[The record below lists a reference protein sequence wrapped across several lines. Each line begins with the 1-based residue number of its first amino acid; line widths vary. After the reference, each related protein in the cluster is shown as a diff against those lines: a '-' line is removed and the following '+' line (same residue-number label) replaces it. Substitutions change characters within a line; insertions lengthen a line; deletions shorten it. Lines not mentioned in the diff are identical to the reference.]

1 MRCGREVEPLGSAPI
16 GFSAYFGATPRVTDV
31 FEQVE
36 EEIRSERLKRLA
48 RNWLPVV
55 GGILLIALVAALA
68 WWGWQSF
75 QTSRAHAGS
84 VAYQRGLEAL
94 QSGDAAG
101 AESAFAEAEQ
111 KGNGAYKALA
121 LQQRAG
127 IAVAAN
133 RIPDA
138 VALFDQA
145 AKANGD
151 PIMADP
157 ARFKAALL
165 LMDSAPLEE
174 LETRLEPLTAENR
187 PMRPFA
193 QEALGL
199 ARLQHNKPA
208 EAREVFVLLT
218 LGQDVPDSIRQRA
231 QAAIGMIDAGIANSL
246 APIVAAQSVTPPTGA
261 AAQPAGTH
269 SQGDGHTDEEH
280 AALAQAQAAAAGQP
294 AQ

>member
-1 MRCGREVEPLGSAPI
+1 M
-16 GFSAYFGATPRVTDV
+16 TDV

-48 RNWLPVV
+48 RNWLPVA
-55 GGILLIALVAALA
+55 GGVLAVFLVAALA
-68 WWGWQSF
+68 WWGWQSW
-75 QTSRAHAGS
+75 QIGRAETAS
-84 VAYQRGLEAL
+84 IAYQRGLEAL
-94 QSGDAAG
+94 QSGDTAG
-101 AESAFAEAEQ
+101 AETAFAEAE
-111 KGNGAYKALA
+111 KDGNGAYKALA

-145 AKANGD
+145 AKASGD
-151 PIMADP
+151 PILVDP
-157 ARFKAALL
+157 ARYKAALL
-165 LMDSAPLEE
+165 VMDSGTLEE
-174 LETRLEPLTAENR
+174 IEARLEPLTAEDR

-218 LGQDVPDSIRQRA
+218 LGQDVPDSVRQRA
-231 QAAIGMIDAGIANSL
+231 QAAISLIDSGTAGGL
-246 APIVAAQSVTPPTGA
+246 AAIVAAQSVTPPPAPVTPIGPDGQPA
-261 AAQPAGTH
+261 AAPAPAQAQPA
-269 SQGDGHTDEEH
+269 S
-280 AALAQAQAAAAGQP
+280 
-294 AQ
+294 

>member
-16 GFSAYFGATPRVTDV
+16 GFSAFFGATPRVTDV

-55 GGILLIALVAALA
+55 GGILLVALVAALA

-174 LETRLEPLTAENR
+174 IETRLEPLTDENR

-231 QAAIGMIDAGIANSL
+231 QAAIGMIDAGIVGSL
-246 APIVAAQSVTPPTGA
+246 GPIVAAQSVTPPA
-261 AAQPAGTH
+261 APAATH
-269 SQGDGHTDEEH
+269 APGDGHTDEEH
-280 AALAQAQAAAAGQP
+280 AALAQAQAAAAAGQP